1 MSLQDLINKQE
12 ELHKDLVPYVE
23 NSIGFTCLK
32 HPLVFGIPYSKE
44 MNAIYNEQYKHK
56 KEAIDKAF
64 KSKNWGSYLFLHE
77 RPYRLSQ
84 FLNIIDQLSNKDYGK
99 YFAEIWIDSE
109 NLWQFNFILEQLI
122 NHPGSK
128 FMMDDEDKKLYKLLP
143 KEFVI
148 HRGHQGKN
156 KKGYSWTLSYWQA
169 KRFSD
174 RFQYKNKYI
183 SSALVKKEDI
193 CTVLKGRGELEIVVP
208 PNKVKFLRQ
217 QTIKRSEWMNKILN
231 DINLFKKSYHGIWH
245 WEKVEKNALTLAKNN
260 KADKTVV
267 QLFALIH
274 DSQRLNENEDPGH
287 GQRAADFAKE
297 LFNQNKLNI
306 SVNQLEKLMIAC
318 QDHEKGFISDD
329 VTIGTC
335 WDADRLDL
343 TRVGI
348 IPQKKYLSTQIAKDL
363 LWKI

>member
-1 MSLQDLINKQE
+1 MNLKDLINKQE
-12 ELHKDLVPYVE
+12 ELHKDLVPYLGNFKV
-23 NSIGFTCLK
+23 FTCLK

-44 MNAIYNEQYKHK
+44 MNAIYNEQYKYK
-56 KEAIDKAF
+56 KEAVDKAF

-84 FLNIIDQLSNKDYGK
+84 FLNIKDKLSNQDYGK
-99 YFAEIWIDSE
+99 YLAEIWIDSE
-109 NLWQFNFILEQLI
+109 NLWQFNFILEKLV

-128 FMMDDEDKKLYKLLP
+128 FMMDDKDKELYNKLP
-143 KEFVI
+143 EEFVI
-148 HRGHQGKN
+148 HRGHQSKN
-156 KKGYSWTLSYWQA
+156 KKGYSWTLSYWRA
-169 KRFSD
+169 KWFAN
-174 RFQYKNKYI
+174 RFQDKNNNV

-193 CTVLKGRGELEIVVP
+193 CAVLKGRGELEIVVS

-217 QTIKRSEWMNKILN
+217 QTIKRPEWMNEILN
-231 DINLFKKSYHGIWH
+231 DINLFGYHGIWH

-274 DSQRLNENEDPGH
+274 DSQRLNENEDPEH
-287 GQRAADFAKE
+287 GQRAADFVKE
-297 LFNQNKLNI
+297 LFNQDKLNI
-306 SVNQLEKLMIAC
+306 STNQLEKLIIAC
-318 QDHEKGFISDD
+318 KDHEKGFISED

-348 IPQKKYLSTQIAKDL
+348 IPEKKYLSTQAAKDL